1 MILLEHQTSQIT
13 YAMQETPNKK
23 YLYSGK
29 EKDKDKL
36 KQIPLFNMQ
45 KRHSMKKFYKY
56 RFPMKIADVK
66 GA

>member
-23 YLYSGK
+23 YLYSDK

-36 KQIPLFNMQ
+36 K
-45 KRHSMKKFYKY
+45 
-56 RFPMKIADVK
+56 DVK

>member
-23 YLYSGK
+23 YLYSDK

-36 KQIPLFNMQ
+36 KQIPLFNM
-45 KRHSMKKFYKY
+45 
-56 RFPMKIADVK
+56 
-66 GA
+66 